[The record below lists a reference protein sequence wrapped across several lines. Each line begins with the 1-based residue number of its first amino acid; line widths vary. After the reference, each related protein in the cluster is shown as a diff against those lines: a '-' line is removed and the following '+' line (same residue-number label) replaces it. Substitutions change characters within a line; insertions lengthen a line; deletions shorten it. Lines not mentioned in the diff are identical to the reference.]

1 MNRINITS
9 QALKRIRH
17 TILFIDS
24 QVRSMELSR
33 SILKRLNKY
42 YDELKID
49 EDRLLTILS
58 MGRGEMRILDE
69 EGDRHDTTEST
80 MV

>member
-69 EGDRHDTTEST
+69 EGDKHDAEKST